1 MFVRNFYLCVKDF
14 VMKSIVIYPD
24 SPKQFSVIE
33 TFLEKMKI
41 RFKSQEDII
50 ISEEIKQSFLEGLK
64 DAEEGR
70 LVSSEE
76 VRKKAATL
84 CSK

>member
-50 ISEEIKQSFLEGLK
+50 ISEEIKQSVSLSLLRGLLLARCNLLPRKEGC
-64 DAEEGR
+64 A
-70 LVSSEE
+70 
-76 VRKKAATL
+76 
-84 CSK
+84 C

>member
-1 MFVRNFYLCVKDF
+1 MFVRNFYLCVNILI
-14 VMKSIVIYPD
+14 MKSIVIYPD
-24 SPKQFSVIE
+24 NTKQFSVIE
-33 TFLEKMKI
+33 AFLEEMKI

-50 ISEEIKQSFLEGLK
+50 ISEEIKQSVLEGIK

-70 LVSSEE
+70 LISSEE
-76 VRKKAATL
+76 VRKKAAAL